1 MSSFLPDEIP
11 SEKRFD
17 IVYVGPLRPALGGTQ
32 MVCTTLL
39 NRLAK
44 RGHRIRTISP
54 LTPDLPRKPI
64 GCCLHPAIEAASFEM
79 SHIDILL
86 GYRSE
91 VNPFGLDHEAYYRT
105 QSQHVHAIL
114 GPMISHRRPDLIII
128 GRESFICGLPEFV
141 HVRSVPCLLLAHGAG
156 GAIVHGRY
164 REDLAKQLLEWMA
177 QVDGIVTVAR
187 HMGKGLRSLGLSHV
201 TTINNPVDA
210 ELFAP
215 HPNDSV
221 LRHEL
226 GIAAEDFVVYHAS
239 NLKAV
244 KRPLDL
250 IAAAAH
256 AIRQDRNLR
265 FLIVGDGPLKPEMVA
280 LCHTKGIDDR
290 VRFEG
295 WVANERLPA
304 FLSLA
309 DVAVMCSETEGQPMA
324 ALEAMASARAVIATG
339 IPAFEELI
347 AAPGA
352 GLLTPVGDIVEMAEA
367 VLSLARDKDLREK
380 LGAAGR
386 AKVLRDHDLSRVVL
400 DYEDAIAAV
409 IARAGGA

>member
-1 MSSFLPDEIP
+1 
-11 SEKRFD
+11 
-17 IVYVGPLRPALGGTQ
+17 
-32 MVCTTLL
+32 
-39 NRLAK
+39 
-44 RGHRIRTISP
+44 
-54 LTPDLPRKPI
+54 
-64 GCCLHPAIEAASFEM
+64 
-79 SHIDILL
+79 
-86 GYRSE
+86 
-91 VNPFGLDHEAYYRT
+91 
-105 QSQHVHAIL
+105 
-114 GPMISHRRPDLIII
+114 MISHRRPDLIII
-128 GRESFICGLPEFV
+128 GRESFIYGLPEFV
-141 HVRSVPCLLLAHGAG
+141 HVRGVPCMLLAHGAG

-164 REDLAKQLLEWMA
+164 REDLAKQLLESMA

-187 HMGKGLRSLGLSHV
+187 HMGEGLGSLGLSHV

-210 ELFAP
+210 GLFAP
-215 HPNDSV
+215 HPNDSA
-221 LRHEL
+221 LRHDL

-250 IAAAAH
+250 IAAAAN
-256 AIRQDRNLR
+256 AIQQKRNLR
-265 FLIVGDGPLKPEMVA
+265 FLVVGDGPLKPEMMA

-309 DVAVMCSETEGQPMA
+309 DVAVMCSETEGQPM
-324 ALEAMASARAVIATG
+324 
-339 IPAFEELI
+339 
-347 AAPGA
+347 PGA